1 MTMTPAEKLIHKSIL
16 DRCDKENIRRDTA
29 LDVADQ
35 AVQKYKNNQFTKAS
49 KLVDEALTK
58 AKSFTKKKVR

>member
-1 MTMTPAEKLIHKSIL
+1 MTMTPAEKLIKSSIL
-16 DRCDKENIRRDTA
+16 QRCREQGIQSDTA
-29 LDVADQ
+29 NDVADQ